1 VVAEPRDGSLA
12 GAIRAVAVDIWQVI
26 RSRDGV
32 LCAVLCFVPVGTGA
46 AAGVLTQAEV
56 AAFWGVGA
64 HEVEL
69 VQGLLTGV
77 ISMVGCL
84 IGGYGCRFFGA
95 RTAYVVYG
103 AIMASVTAAMAVAPA
118 NPATYMI
125 FSLAY
130 ALVTGFCYAAFSGFV
145 FDAIGAG
152 NAATK
157 YNGFASLSNTP
168 IWYMGLLLAAAEI
181 LLGPKNMLLTESACG
196 VLGILGFATALLLW
210 RPQPARA
217 VAAEPV
223 ST

>member
-1 VVAEPRDGSLA
+1 
-12 GAIRAVAVDIWQVI
+12 
-26 RSRDGV
+26 
-32 LCAVLCFVPVGTGA
+32 
-46 AAGVLTQAEV
+46 
-56 AAFWGVGA
+56 
-64 HEVEL
+64 
-69 VQGLLTGV
+69 
-77 ISMVGCL
+77 
-84 IGGYGCRFFGA
+84 
-95 RTAYVVYG
+95 
-103 AIMASVTAAMAVAPA
+103 MASVTAAMAVAPA

-130 ALVTGFCYAAFSGFV
+130 ALVTGFSYAAFSGFV

-181 LLGPKNMLLTESACG
+181 RLGPKNMLLTESACG
-196 VLGILGFATALLLW
+196 VLGILGFAAALLLW